1 MENIKQSVSEL
12 YLASLE
18 ETLLNQAT
26 ARKEA
31 RLLAA
36 KARMAGA
43 EADLLAAQK
52 AVTSRVEAFEVL
64 EKALEAARGAAAGS
78 ASILRGARKGVRK
91 ASRRVDLVAGN
102 RHEGSTAQK
111 ALAAAWVKAEE
122 ATVVYHD
129 RLDSTRQAEEAAYA
143 TYAQLQSARR
153 ALRAAAVARDHASYA
168 LYRAETA
175 PVVVRMPV
183 LACRAAARKADA
195 AAVASRAELQLVI
208 DQLSRAQAKAV
219 SALHDFV
226 RKHGKWVPAP
236 MAEGFLSPGDRR
248 TGVPD
253 VWVMS
258 DEDWDR
264 YLVSHLV
271 WLLDDW
277 KNNPLA
283 VAKVQAAIERVQAT
297 QEANRF
303 AQGSFV
309 LPGHCKA
316 AATRLFNRAVVLAK
330 QRGLATKALAAVPA
344 PALPVHAPEKAWT
357 PDLGM
362 QLKPLTPYYPVREA
376 VIPGFSKPPVPWVA
390 QTKFAVTVRADV
402 CKVAWVPTL
411 PGACLSTD
419 TAPEAAKR
427 AVIQARKAW
436 EADRCAANLRKLN
449 SALAQ
454 AAHGDPLDAVGAPA
468 KPVGRAL
475 VDSTRI
481 EPVYEALRRNIH
493 SLDSR
498 LGRLL
503 CAFALRGDDKKVVSR
518 VTKAVT
524 LLFGSLPSEVR
535 DATYW
540 GIQKAAAKQA
550 FIALKSGA
558 LDATKRGWT
567 ERALVENA
575 RLFAAVCAARL
586 DGEAFAT
593 AQANG
598 LDPLDAVQ
606 EYQELATDLEGQFA
620 FEGEEEVELEELDFS
635 EGVCMDAA
643 DEDEDEDEGVD
654 GDESLDQ
661 VVELLA
667 AEGDRQI
674 DSLLGYSAHWDELPA
689 MFEKVKVAST
699 EEAMKKAVSVATE
712 AFESELLRDFL

>member
-64 EKALEAARGAAAGS
+64 EKALEAAREAAFGQA
-78 ASILRGARKGVRK
+78 AKRRQARKSLNKVARK
-91 ASRRVDLVAGN
+91 AALVKGN
-102 RHEGSTAQK
+102 LKLEAVTASELK
-111 ALAAAWVKAEE
+111 AAWEVMEAVEDEYYSLLDAARRAEE
-122 ATVVYHD
+122 ASY
-129 RLDSTRQAEEAAYA
+129 AAYA
-143 TYAQLQSARR
+143 RLQSCRR
-153 ALRAAAVARDHASYA
+153 ALRAAAVARDHASFA
-168 LYRAETA
+168 LYRAEAA

-195 AAVASRAELQLVI
+195 AVGASFAAREATLASLQIELVKARRSHADWVQVHGTRLHPEGCTAAAWESAVLQKRLDQLVLN
-208 DQLSRAQAKAV
+208 DGTA
-219 SALHDFV
+219 
-226 RKHGKWVPAP
+226 
-236 MAEGFLSPGDRR
+236 AE
-248 TGVPD
+248 
-253 VWVMS
+253 
-258 DEDWDR
+258 
-264 YLVSHLV
+264 YLELR
-271 WLLDDW
+271 LLEE
-277 KNNPLA
+277 
-283 VAKVQAAIERVQAT
+283 AAR
-297 QEANRF
+297 
-303 AQGSFV
+303 
-309 LPGHCKA
+309 HK
-316 AATRLFNRAVVLAK
+316 
-330 QRGLATKALAAVPA
+330 
-344 PALPVHAPEKAWT
+344 ALPVIAIEDADKAEASKRLRKVL
-357 PDLGM
+357 DL
-362 QLKPLTPYYPVREA
+362 EA
-376 VIPGFSKPPVPWVA
+376 
-390 QTKFAVTVRADV
+390 QVRAVRQARWALDLPV
-402 CKVAWVPTL
+402 FPVQRAWVPKL
-411 PGACLSTD
+411 PGARLSTD
-419 TAPEAAKR
+419 TAPEAAKL

-449 SALAQ
+449 SALAK
-454 AAHGDPLDAVGAPA
+454 AAQGAPLDAVVAPA

-503 CAFALRGDDKKVVSR
+503 VAFALRGDDKKVVSR

-524 LLFGSLPSEVR
+524 LLFGSLPSEIR

-586 DGEAFAT
+586 DGEAFAP

-598 LDPLDAVQ
+598 MDPLDAVQ
-606 EYQELATDLEGQFA
+606 EYQELATDLEGQFE

-635 EGVCMDAA
+635 EGVYMDAA
-643 DEDEDEDEGVD
+643 DEDEDEGVD
-654 GDESLDQ
+654 EDDSLDQ

-689 MFEKVKVAST
+689 LFEKVKVAST

>member
-1 MENIKQSVSEL
+1 MDKTIKQSISEQ
-12 YLASLE
+12 YLAALE
-18 ETLLNQAT
+18 AQLLETAT

-31 RLLAA
+31 RLVAA
-36 KARMAGA
+36 QARLAGA
-43 EADLLAAQK
+43 EADLDADRQAVAGLAD
-52 AVTSRVEAFEVL
+52 RFEAL
-64 EKALEAARGAAAGS
+64 EKVLEAARGAAAGS

-102 RHEGSTAQK
+102 RHEGPTAQK

-122 ATVVYHD
+122 AAVQLHD
-129 RLDSTRQAEEAAYA
+129 RLDAARKAEEAAYA
-143 TYAQLQSARR
+143 AYAQLQSARR
-153 ALRAAAVARDHASYA
+153 AQGAAAITRDCAAHA
-168 LYRAETA
+168 LYRAESA
-175 PVVVRMPV
+175 PVVVRIPV

-195 AAVASRAELQLVI
+195 AVGASFAAREATLASLQIELVKARRSHVDWVQVHGTRLHPEGCTAAAWESAALQKRLDQLVLN
-208 DQLSRAQAKAV
+208 DGTA
-219 SALHDFV
+219 
-226 RKHGKWVPAP
+226 
-236 MAEGFLSPGDRR
+236 AE
-248 TGVPD
+248 
-253 VWVMS
+253 
-258 DEDWDR
+258 
-264 YLVSHLV
+264 YLE
-271 WLLDDW
+271 LL
-277 KNNPLA
+277 LLEE
-283 VAKVQAAIERVQAT
+283 AAR
-297 QEANRF
+297 
-303 AQGSFV
+303 
-309 LPGHCKA
+309 H
-316 AATRLFNRAVVLAK
+316 
-330 QRGLATKALAAVPA
+330 KALAVIAVEDTA
-344 PALPVHAPEKAWT
+344 KAEASKRLRKVLDLEAQVLEVRQARWALDLPVRAPEKAWV
-357 PDLGM
+357 
-362 QLKPLTPYYPVREA
+362 PV
-376 VIPGFSKPPVPWVA
+376 VTSGSKLVP
-390 QTKFAVTVRADV
+390 
-402 CKVAWVPTL
+402 
-411 PGACLSTD
+411 D
-419 TAPEAAKR
+419 TAPEAALQ

-449 SALAQ
+449 LALAK
-454 AAHGDPLDAVGAPA
+454 AAQGAPLDAVIAPA

-498 LGRLL
+498 LGRML

-558 LDATKRGWT
+558 LDATKRGWA

-586 DGEAFAT
+586 DGESFAP

-598 LDPLDAVQ
+598 LDPLDAIQ

-635 EGVCMDAA
+635 EGGCMDAA
-643 DEDEDEDEGVD
+643 AEDEDEDE

-674 DSLLGYSAHWDELPA
+674 DSLLGYSAHWDALPELFHA
-689 MFEKVKVAST
+689 VKVAST

-712 AFESELLRDFL
+712 TFESELLRDFL